1 MPTLFVL
8 LGLGFVALKLVKF
21 SATLLVYVVATA
33 MVVYHER
40 QSFKIAKVLL
50 AQRPDAVALDSAGA
64 WRSTR
69 AQRRLMARH
78 LHHAICLTEL
88 RSLFP
93 TSGARGCAIAQAMM
107 MKPAA

>member
-1 MPTLFVL
+1 MPTLFFL
-8 LGLGFVALKLVKF
+8 LGLGFVALKLVRL

-40 QSFKIAKVLL
+40 QSIKIAKVLL
-50 AQRPDAVALDSAGA
+50 TERPHAAVLDFAAASRSA
-64 WRSTR
+64 RT
-69 AQRRLMARH
+69 QRRLMARH

-93 TSGARGCAIAQAMM
+93 LSGARGCAIAKAMM
-107 MKPAA
+107 MKRAA

>member
-1 MPTLFVL
+1 MLTSLIL
-8 LGLGFVALKLVKF
+8 LGLGFAALKLVRL
-21 SATLLVYVVATA
+21 SAALLVYVVATA

-50 AQRPDAVALDSAGA
+50 AQRPHAVALDSAGA
-64 WRSTR
+64 SRSTR
-69 AQRRLMARH
+69 TQRRLMARH

-107 MKPAA
+107 KRAA